1 MSASSSRSIKLLR
14 VGNLRDDDLCPPCN
28 CQDAIS
34 VERTAWTDDNVAR
47 RFWNCKNSLV
57 SIPFVYL
64 HRICYFE
71 LEMYTFSLIATLTL
85 TLVFP
90 FNQSAEGPKCKFF
103 MWKDKEMEEGY
114 YKEQLRKMRFELKRK
129 EEFSE
134 VSKVQKKLVKLQ
146 QAMEA
151 DKQVFETQLMEL
163 TKQNRMLKCGIF
175 VMVIV
180 VIAMWLKWT

>member
-1 MSASSSRSIKLLR
+1 MSATSSLLIKLLH
-14 VGNLRDDDLCPPCN
+14 VGNLRDDDPCPPCD

-34 VERTAWTDDNVAR
+34 SV
-47 RFWNCKNSLV
+47 
-57 SIPFVYL
+57 
-64 HRICYFE
+64 
-71 LEMYTFSLIATLTL
+71 
-85 TLVFP
+85 
-90 FNQSAEGPKCKFF
+90 EGPKCKFF

-180 VIAMWLKWT
+180 VIAMWLKWS

>member
-1 MSASSSRSIKLLR
+1 MSASSSRSINVLR
-14 VGNLRDDDLCPPCN
+14 VGNLRDDDPFLPCD

-47 RFWNCKNSLV
+47 RFWNCKNSL
-57 SIPFVYL
+57 S
-64 HRICYFE
+64 
-71 LEMYTFSLIATLTL
+71 T
-85 TLVFP
+85 
-90 FNQSAEGPKCKFF
+90 EGPKCKFF

-146 QAMEA
+146 QDMEA

-163 TKQNRMLKCGIF
+163 MKQNRMLMCGIF

-180 VIAMWLKWT
+180 VVAMWLK

>member
-1 MSASSSRSIKLLR
+1 MSASSSRSINLLR
-14 VGNLRDDDLCPPCN
+14 VGNLRDDDPCPPCD

-34 VERTAWTDDNVAR
+34 VERTAWTNDNVAR

-64 HRICYFE
+64 HH
-71 LEMYTFSLIATLTL
+71 
-85 TLVFP
+85 
-90 FNQSAEGPKCKFF
+90 
-103 MWKDKEMEEGY
+103 KEMDEGY

-134 VSKVQKKLVKLQ
+134 VSKIQKKLVKLQ

-151 DKQVFETQLMEL
+151 DKQVFETQLTEL
-163 TKQNRMLKCGIF
+163 MKQKKMLKSGIF

-180 VIAMWLKWT
+180 VIAMWLKWP

>member
-1 MSASSSRSIKLLR
+1 MYTSSSRSINLLL
-14 VGNLRDDDLCPPCN
+14 VGNLRDDDPCPPCD

-34 VERTAWTDDNVAR
+34 VERTACTDDNVAR
-47 RFWNCKNSLV
+47 RFWNCKNSLSV
-57 SIPFVYL
+57 
-64 HRICYFE
+64 
-71 LEMYTFSLIATLTL
+71 
-85 TLVFP
+85 
-90 FNQSAEGPKCKFF
+90 EGPKCKFF

-146 QAMEA
+146 QVMEA

-163 TKQNRMLKCGIF
+163 TKQNRILKCGIF

>member
-1 MSASSSRSIKLLR
+1 MFTNTI
-14 VGNLRDDDLCPPCN
+14 
-28 CQDAIS
+28 
-34 VERTAWTDDNVAR
+34 
-47 RFWNCKNSLV
+47 
-57 SIPFVYL
+57 
-64 HRICYFE
+64 ICYFE

-90 FNQSAEGPKCKFF
+90 FNQSVEGPKCKFF

>member
-1 MSASSSRSIKLLR
+1 MSASSSRSINLLR
-14 VGNLRDDDLCPPCN
+14 VGNLRDDDPCPPCD

-34 VERTAWTDDNVAR
+34 VERTAWTDDNVAHSQLKVQNASSLCGKTKKWR
-47 RFWNCKNSLV
+47 R
-57 SIPFVYL
+57 
-64 HRICYFE
+64 
-71 LEMYTFSLIATLTL
+71 
-85 TLVFP
+85 
-90 FNQSAEGPKCKFF
+90 
-103 MWKDKEMEEGY
+103 GY
-114 YKEQLRKMRFELKRK
+114 YKEQLCKMRFELKRK

>member
-1 MSASSSRSIKLLR
+1 
-14 VGNLRDDDLCPPCN
+14 
-28 CQDAIS
+28 
-34 VERTAWTDDNVAR
+34 
-47 RFWNCKNSLV
+47 
-57 SIPFVYL
+57 
-64 HRICYFE
+64 
-71 LEMYTFSLIATLTL
+71 MYTFSLIATLTL

-90 FNQSAEGPKCKFF
+90 CNQAAEGPKCKFF

-114 YKEQLRKMRFELKRK
+114 YKEQLRKMKFELKRK

-163 TKQNRMLKCGIF
+163 MKQNRMLKCGIF
-175 VMVIV
+175 VMVLV

>member
-1 MSASSSRSIKLLR
+1 MDINRTISASSSRSIKLLC
-14 VGNLRDDDLCPPCN
+14 VGNVRDDDPCPPCD

-34 VERTAWTDDNVAR
+34 VERTTWTDDNVAH
-47 RFWNCKNSLV
+47 RFWNCKNSL
-57 SIPFVYL
+57 
-64 HRICYFE
+64 
-71 LEMYTFSLIATLTL
+71 A
-85 TLVFP
+85 
-90 FNQSAEGPKCKFF
+90 AEGLKCKFF
-103 MWKDKEMEEGY
+103 MWKDKEMEVGY

-151 DKQVFETQLMEL
+151 DKQVFETHLMEL

-180 VIAMWLKWT
+180 VITMWLKWT

>member
-1 MSASSSRSIKLLR
+1 MSASSSRSINLLR
-14 VGNLRDDDLCPPCN
+14 VGNLRDDDPCPPCD
-28 CQDAIS
+28 CQDALS
-34 VERTAWTDDNVAR
+34 VERTAWIDDNVAR
-47 RFWNCKNSLV
+47 RFWNRKNSLV

-71 LEMYTFSLIATLTL
+71 LGMYTFSLIATLTL

-90 FNQSAEGPKCKFF
+90 FNQLAEGPKCKFF
-103 MWKDKEMEEGY
+103 MWKDKEMEEGC
-114 YKEQLRKMRFELKRK
+114 YKEQLHKMRFELKRK

-134 VSKVQKKLVKLQ
+134 VSNVQKKLVKLQ

-163 TKQNRMLKCGIF
+163 MKQNIMLKCGIF
-175 VMVIV
+175 IMVIV
-180 VIAMWLKWT
+180 VISMWLKWP